1 MSRNK
6 VKPREFPD
14 NIDLLRGLVRP
25 ESRRKVKVRVFGQ
38 QQILLCGDIVLDV
51 PAEMTDKEVA
61 ERIPHAD
68 DLPWPDEWQEFGE
81 PQDIE
86 IPDDVP
92 AAIVGKVGAGRKAD
106 ARLVVNE
113 DGDQEIV
120 S

>member
-1 MSRNK
+1 MSSNK
-6 VKPREFPD
+6 LKRQELPDRIDRIRERD
-14 NIDLLRGLVRP
+14 RP
-25 ESRRKVKVRVFGQ
+25 ASRRKVQVRVFGQ
-38 QQILLCGDIVLDV
+38 QQVLLYGHIVLDV

-86 IPDDVP
+86 IPDNVP

-106 ARLVVNE
+106 ARLVVDE
-113 DGDQEIV
+113 DGDLEVV